1 MDHKEVDDSQKLMDC
16 EEDHTTTKSFVL
28 IGKDAEKL
36 IQMNAVELSSKVS
49 KFLAT
54 LNLMLMSI
62 IFIKLTNFNF
72 FHLINIM
79 QNQEKQSTSKNS
91 KLAWA

>member
-1 MDHKEVDDSQKLMDC
+1 MAC
-16 EEDHTTTKSFVL
+16 EEDHSTTKSFVL
-28 IGKDAEKL
+28 INKDAEKL

-54 LNLMLMSI
+54 FNLIPMSN
-62 IFIKLTNFNF
+62 IFIELTNFNF

-79 QNQEKQSTSKNS
+79 QNHEK
-91 KLAWA
+91 

>member
-1 MDHKEVDDSQKLMDC
+1 MDHREVDDSWKLMDY

-28 IGKDAEKL
+28 IDKDAKKL

-54 LNLMLMSI
+54 FNLILMST
-62 IFIKLTNFNF
+62 FFN
-72 FHLINIM
+72 
-79 QNQEKQSTSKNS
+79 
-91 KLAWA
+91 

>member
-1 MDHKEVDDSQKLMDC
+1 MDC
-16 EEDHTTTKSFVL
+16 EEDHTTTTSFVL
-28 IGKDAEKL
+28 IDKDAEKL

-54 LNLMLMSI
+54 LNLMLLSI

-72 FHLINIM
+72 FHLIDVM
-79 QNQEKQSTSKNS
+79 KSQEKSSTSKTT
-91 KLAWA
+91 KLAWTFKHSK

>member
-1 MDHKEVDDSQKLMDC
+1 MDHKEVDDSWKLMDC

-36 IQMNAVELSSKVS
+36 IQMNAVELSPKVS

-54 LNLMLMSI
+54 FDLILMSV
-62 IFIKLTNFNF
+62 IFIKLTLIF
-72 FHLINIM
+72 F
-79 QNQEKQSTSKNS
+79 SSY
-91 KLAWA
+91 

>member
-1 MDHKEVDDSQKLMDC
+1 MDC

-28 IGKDAEKL
+28 IDKDAKKL
-36 IQMNAVELSSKVS
+36 IQINAVELSSKVS

-72 FHLINIM
+72 FHLIDIM
-79 QNQEKQSTSKNS
+79 KNQEKSSTSKNT
-91 KLAWA
+91 KLAWTFKHSK

>member
-1 MDHKEVDDSQKLMDC
+1 MDHKEVDDSWKLMDC
-16 EEDHTTTKSFVL
+16 EEDHTTTKSFDL
-28 IGKDAEKL
+28 IDKDVEKL

-54 LNLMLMSI
+54 FNLILI
-62 IFIKLTNFNF
+62 NIFIKLTNFNF

>member
-1 MDHKEVDDSQKLMDC
+1 MDC
-16 EEDHTTTKSFVL
+16 EEDHTTTTSFVL
-28 IGKDAEKL
+28 IDKDAEKL

-72 FHLINIM
+72 FHLIDIM
-79 QNQEKQSTSKNS
+79 KNQEKSSTSKNT
-91 KLAWA
+91 KLAWTFKHSK

>member
-1 MDHKEVDDSQKLMDC
+1 MDC
-16 EEDHTTTKSFVL
+16 EEDHTMTKSFVL
-28 IGKDAEKL
+28 IDKDAEKL

-54 LNLMLMSI
+54 FNLIPMSN
-62 IFIKLTNFNF
+62 IFIELTNFNF

-79 QNQEKQSTSKNS
+79 QNHEK
-91 KLAWA
+91 